1 MADLNHISDLMK
13 QLHAALGDHPD
24 VQKTASAAGDAFTS
38 KELGVTEDPMA
49 MADEDDNSPLPKKQ
63 KRSGMF

>member
-24 VQKTASAAGDAFTS
+24 VQKTASASGDAFTA

-49 MADEDDNSPLPKKQ
+49 EEDDNSPLPKKQ
-63 KRSGMF
+63 KRAGMF